1 MSMCSCPG
9 HGNPVESHRALVD
22 ERLDFHERRKE
33 RIFGGLGDA
42 TVTARELALDLW
54 GSLAE
59 REAFL
64 TLSEALGHLDLLEDD
79 GRVAVV
85 EGDDGLL
92 RYRAT

>member
-1 MSMCSCPG
+1 
-9 HGNPVESHRALVD
+9 
-22 ERLDFHERRKE
+22 
-33 RIFGGLGDA
+33 
-42 TVTARELALDLW
+42 VTARELALDLW